1 MRDAQP
7 STVVDA
13 LGWATEQLDSGRV
26 TRSRREALDMWSA
39 VTQTDPVVAL
49 ARSNDPVALE
59 QWCSFKAVVDR
70 RVAGEPLAYAL
81 GRASFRTLELQ
92 IDRRVLIPRPETE
105 GLVQLA
111 LDWVRR
117 QDRAVTAADIG
128 TGSGCIAL
136 SLAVE
141 GGDVVERVVA
151 TDASEDALAVAVN
164 NMAAI
169 HPAPN
174 IEWRSGDLLTP
185 LRSDTFDLIVSN
197 PPYVTAAEL
206 ARSDPAVRDYEP
218 RAALLSG
225 DEGMYHVRR
234 LLERGGHYL
243 TDGGLIALEIDASR
257 SDAAW
262 KIATRC
268 GWRSVRVEPD
278 VFARDRY
285 LLAVN
290 SSRRERGW
298 SG

>member
-1 MRDAQP
+1 MRNAQP

-13 LGWATEQLDSGRV
+13 LGWATEQLGSGRV

-39 VTQTDPVVAL
+39 VTHTDPVVAL
-49 ARSNDPVALE
+49 ARSNDPVGLE

-111 LDWVRR
+111 LDWVHH
-117 QDRAVTAADIG
+117 QDRVVTAADIG

-141 GGDVVERVVA
+141 GGGLVKRVVA
-151 TDASEDALAVAVN
+151 TDSSEDALAVAVS
-164 NMAAI
+164 NMAGI

-174 IEWRSGDLLTP
+174 VEWRSGDLLTP
-185 LRSDTFDLIVSN
+185 LRSDSFDLIVSN

-206 ARSDPAVRDYEP
+206 ARSDQAVRDYEP
-218 RAALLSG
+218 REALLSG
-225 DEGMYHVRR
+225 EEGMYHVRR
-234 LLERGGHYL
+234 LLERGGRYL

-257 SDAAW
+257 SNAAC
-262 KIATRC
+262 KIATSC

>member
-1 MRDAQP
+1 MRNAQP

-13 LGWATEQLDSGRV
+13 LGWATERLGSGRV
-26 TRSRREALDMWSA
+26 TRSRREALDVWSA

-49 ARSNDPVALE
+49 ARSNDPVGLE
-59 QWCSFKAVVDR
+59 QWCSFKEVVDR

-111 LDWVRR
+111 LDWVYH

-141 GGDVVERVVA
+141 GGDLVERVVA
-151 TDASEDALAVAVN
+151 TDSSEDALAVAVS
-164 NMAAI
+164 NMAGI

-174 IEWRSGDLLTP
+174 VEWRSGDLLTP

-218 RAALLSG
+218 PAALLSG
-225 DEGMYHVRR
+225 EEGMYHVRR
-234 LLERGGHYL
+234 LLERGGRYL

-262 KIATRC
+262 KIATSC